1 MYKFLYHEKLVKLEL
16 SKNYDYADMWS
27 ATSLLPRYQFEIFYQ
42 WIDFSLCPQSTF
54 DNPEWFYRHVDMHGQ
69 CTDKEILPNKSE
81 VISCCWKGNLKI
93 QMDKASSKSDILILL
108 FLWTLLYA
116 SLWPCAIWN
125 NCLVFN
131 LEGQPCYCS
140 QDQVDRSTSASPSR
154 IIETATAA
162 VDWCCLLL
170 SAAERHCWISSAYAL
185 SICSDME
192 ANPTS
197 TITFGPQL
205 AFSL

>member
-1 MYKFLYHEKLVKLEL
+1 MKLEL

-140 QDQVDRSTSASPSR
+140 QDQVDTSTSASPSR
-154 IIETATAA
+154 IIEAATAA
-162 VDWCCLLL
+162 VDWCRLLL
-170 SAAERHCWISSAYAL
+170 RDIAEFQVHMLWAFAVIWR
-185 SICSDME
+185 
-192 ANPTS
+192 PTL
-197 TITFGPQL
+197 PQL
-205 AFSL
+205 SHSVRNLPFLCSLEQVILG